1 MKNSEYMKCTLLSLL
16 LTLKGSACSQDTGA
30 PHDAGLI
37 RSGKD
42 SGTTSNIN
50 KISKT
55 ATAVAKAITTL
66 SL

>member
-1 MKNSEYMKCTLLSLL
+1 MSCNLLSAL

-42 SGTTSNIN
+42 SGTSSNIN